1 MNNNNNTD
9 IERALGT
16 TEPRVNADEAL
27 ARFQAR
33 VHSEGIAPV
42 VPVARPRVTSRW
54 LQGLAAAA
62 GVVLVASALALSGVA
77 GSILQIFE
85 PKSVVA
91 VPVTQGDLSALNT
104 ACAGLNLQECMGAYG
119 TFVWTT
125 PPQPKEAESRG
136 AASAAAGFAVLTPA
150 TIPAG
155 VTGDP
160 RYGVVNRSSA
170 TFTFSAD
177 ATRQSAA
184 RQNRTAPPLPTNID
198 GSKLFI
204 TGGPAVV
211 QIWGAPTPPS
221 GPATPTSPGGTV
233 DLGGVPTLVVG
244 QAKSPTVSSDG
255 ITVDELRSYLLSQP
269 GISPQLAAA
278 IRAIGDPSS
287 TLPVPVPAELA
298 VSHPVTVQGV
308 QGLFVGDNTGIVGAV
323 IWQKDGMMFEVL
335 GSFTE
340 SQALA
345 IANSMR

>member
-1 MNNNNNTD
+1 MNNTD

-16 TEPRVNADEAL
+16 TEPQVNADDAL

-33 VHSEGIAPV
+33 VQSEGIAPV
-42 VPVARPRVTSRW
+42 VPIARPRLTSRW
-54 LQGLAAAA
+54 MQGLAAAA
-62 GVVLVASALALSGVA
+62 GVVFVASALAVSGVA

-91 VPVTQGDLSALNT
+91 VPITQGDFTALNA

-125 PPQPKEAESRG
+125 PPQPKEVQSRSL
-136 AASAAAGFAVLTPA
+136 ASAAAGFAVLAPA
-150 TIPAG
+150 TLPAS

-184 RQNRTAPPLPTNID
+184 RQNRTAPPLPANID

-204 TGGPAVV
+204 TGGPAAI
-211 QIWGAPTPPS
+211 QIWGAPAGTPGAS
-221 GPATPTSPGGTV
+221 GAYP
-233 DLGGVPTLVVG
+233 DVPTLVIG
-244 QAKSPTVSSDG
+244 QAKAPTVSSDG
-255 ITVDELRSYLLSQP
+255 VTVDELRAYLLSQP

-298 VSHPVTVQGV
+298 ISHPVTVQGV
-308 QGLFVGDNTGIVGAV
+308 QGLYVGDNTGIASAV
-323 IWQKDGMMFEVL
+323 IWQKDGMMFEVI

>member
-1 MNNNNNTD
+1 MNDTE

-16 TEPRVNADEAL
+16 TEPRVNTDDAL

-33 VHSEGIAPV
+33 VQTEGIAPV
-42 VPVARPRVTSRW
+42 APVARPRLASRW

-62 GVVLVASALALSGVA
+62 GVVIVASALTLSGVA
-77 GSILQIFE
+77 GSIFQIFE

-91 VPVTQGDLSALNT
+91 VPVTQSDLNYLGQ
-104 ACAGLNLQECMGAYG
+104 ACGGLNLQECMGAYG
-119 TFVWTT
+119 TFEWTA
-125 PPQPKEAESRG
+125 PPQPKEVQSR
-136 AASAAAGFAVLTPA
+136 AQASAQAGFTVQAPTSLPSS
-150 TIPAG
+150 

-160 RYGVVNRSSA
+160 RYGVINKSTA

-177 ATRQSAA
+177 ATRESAA
-184 RQNRTAPPLPTNID
+184 RVNRTAPPMPANID

-204 TGGPAVV
+204 TRGPAVV
-211 QIWGAPTPPS
+211 QIWGAPDSTAAS
-221 GPATPTSPGGTV
+221 RGQA
-233 DLGGVPTLVVG
+233 DAIPTLIVG
-244 QAKSPTVSSDG
+244 QAKAPTVSSDG
-255 ITVDELRSYLLSQP
+255 VTVDQLRAYLLSQP

-298 VSHPVTVQGV
+298 ISHPVTVQGV
-308 QGLFVGDNTGIVGAV
+308 QGLFVGDNTGIAGVV
-323 IWQKDGMMFEVL
+323 IWQKDGMMFEVI
-335 GSFTE
+335 GSFNE

>member
-1 MNNNNNTD
+1 MNDTD

-16 TEPRVNADEAL
+16 TEPRVNTDDAL

-33 VHSEGIAPV
+33 VQTEGIAPV
-42 VPVARPRVTSRW
+42 APVARPRLTSRW
-54 LQGLAAAA
+54 VQGLAAAA
-62 GVVLVASALALSGVA
+62 GVVIVASALTLSGVA
-77 GSILQIFE
+77 GSIFQIFE

-91 VPVTQGDLSALNT
+91 VPVTQSDLNYLGQ
-104 ACAGLNLQECMGAYG
+104 ACGGLNLQECMGAYG
-119 TFVWTT
+119 TFEWTT
-125 PPQPKEAESRG
+125 PPQPKEVQSR
-136 AASAAAGFAVLTPA
+136 AQASAQAGFTVQAPTSLPSS
-150 TIPAG
+150 

-160 RYGVVNRSSA
+160 RYGVINKSTA

-184 RQNRTAPPLPTNID
+184 RVSRTAPPMPANID

-211 QIWGAPTPPS
+211 QIWGAPDSTAASRGQADPI
-221 GPATPTSPGGTV
+221 
-233 DLGGVPTLVVG
+233 PTLIVG
-244 QAKSPTVSSDG
+244 QAKAPTISSDG

-298 VSHPVTVQGV
+298 ISHPVTVQGV
-308 QGLFVGDNTGIVGAV
+308 QGLFVGDNTGIAGAV
-323 IWQKDGMMFEVL
+323 IWQKDGMMFEVI
-335 GSFTE
+335 GSFNE

>member
-1 MNNNNNTD
+1 MNDTK
-9 IERALGT
+9 IEQALGT
-16 TEPRVNADEAL
+16 TEPDVKTDEAL
-27 ARFQAR
+27 ARFRMR
-33 VHSEGIAPV
+33 VQTDGIAPV
-42 VPVARPRVTSRW
+42 APFARRRVSSRW

-62 GVVLVASALALSGVA
+62 GVVIVASALTLSGVA
-77 GSILQIFE
+77 ESILQIFE

-91 VPVTQGDLSALNT
+91 VPLTQGDLNYLGQ

-119 TFVWTT
+119 TFVWTA
-125 PPQPKEAESRG
+125 PPQPKEVQSR
-136 AASAAAGFAVLTPA
+136 ALASAEAGFAALAPTSLPA
-150 TIPAG
+150 S
-155 VTGDP
+155 VTGNP
-160 RYGVVNRSSA
+160 RYGVVNRSTA

-177 ATRQSAA
+177 STKQTAA
-184 RQNRTAPPLPTNID
+184 RQNRTAPPLPANID

-204 TGGPAVV
+204 TGGPAIV
-211 QIWGAPTPPS
+211 QIWGAPDASPT
-221 GPATPTSPGGTV
+221 ATGASA
-233 DLGGVPTLVVG
+233 DVPTLIVG

-255 ITVDELRSYLLSQP
+255 ITVDELRSYLLAQP

-298 VSHPVTVQGV
+298 ISHPVSVQGV
-308 QGLFVGDNTGIVGAV
+308 QGLFIGDNTGIASAV
-323 IWQKDGMMFEVL
+323 IWQKDGMMFEVI

>member
-1 MNNNNNTD
+1 VQT
-9 IERALGT
+9 
-16 TEPRVNADEAL
+16 
-27 ARFQAR
+27 
-33 VHSEGIAPV
+33 EGIAPV
-42 VPVARPRVTSRW
+42 ASVPRRRGTSRW
-54 LQGLAAAA
+54 LRGLAAAA
-62 GVVLVASALALSGVA
+62 GVVIVASTLAFSGVA
-77 GSILQIFE
+77 GSTLQIFE
-85 PKSVVA
+85 PKSIVA
-91 VPVTQGDLSALNT
+91 VPISQSDLAALNT

-125 PPQPKEAESRG
+125 PPQPNEVQSR
-136 AASAAAGFAVLTPA
+136 ALASAAAGFAVVAPA
-150 TIPAG
+150 TLPAG

-160 RYGVVNRSSA
+160 RYGFVNRSSA

-184 RQNRTAPPLPTNID
+184 RQNRTAPPLPANID

-211 QIWGAPTPPS
+211 QIWGAPTATT
-221 GPATPTSPGGTV
+221 PATPTAPGGTV
-233 DLGGVPTLVVG
+233 DFAALPTLIVG
-244 QAKSPTVSSDG
+244 QAKAPTVSSDG
-255 ITVDELRSYLLSQP
+255 LTVDELRSYLLSQP

>member
-1 MNNNNNTD
+1 MNDTEID
-9 IERALGT
+9 RALGT

-33 VHSEGIAPV
+33 VQAEGIAPV
-42 VPVARPRVTSRW
+42 VAIARPRLTSRW
-54 LQGLAAAA
+54 LQGFAAAA
-62 GVVLVASALALSGVA
+62 GVVIVASALTLSGVA
-77 GSILQIFE
+77 ESVLKIFE

-91 VPVTQGDLSALNT
+91 VPLTQSDLNYLGQ
-104 ACAGLNLQECMGAYG
+104 ACSGLDLQECLGAYG

-125 PPQPKEAESRG
+125 PPQPKEVSSRSQ
-136 AASAAAGFAVLTPA
+136 ASAQAGFTALAPSSL
-150 TIPAG
+150 PSS

-160 RYGVVNRSSA
+160 RYGVINRSTA

-177 ATRQSAA
+177 STKQAAA
-184 RQNRTAPPLPTNID
+184 RVNRTAPPLPANID
-198 GSKLFI
+198 GSKLLI

-211 QIWGAPTPPS
+211 QIWGAPA
-221 GPATPTSPGGTV
+221 GAPASRGQA
-233 DLGGVPTLVVG
+233 DAIPTLVIG
-244 QAKSPTVSSDG
+244 QAKAPTVSSDG
-255 ITVDELRSYLLSQP
+255 VTVDELRSYLLSQP

-298 VSHPVTVQGV
+298 ISHPVTVQGV
-308 QGLFVGDNTGIVGAV
+308 QGLYVGDNTGIASAV
-323 IWQKDGMMFEVL
+323 IWQKDGMMFEVI

>member
-1 MNNNNNTD
+1 MNDTD

-16 TEPRVNADEAL
+16 TEPRVNADDAL

-33 VHSEGIAPV
+33 VQTEGIAPV
-42 VPVARPRVTSRW
+42 VPVARPRITSRW

-62 GVVLVASALALSGVA
+62 GVVIVASALTLSGVA
-77 GSILQIFE
+77 ESVLKIFE

-91 VPVTQGDLSALNT
+91 VPLTQGDLNYLGQ

-125 PPQPKEAESRG
+125 PPQPKEVNTRSQ
-136 AASAAAGFAVLTPA
+136 ASAQAGFTALAPTSVPSS
-150 TIPAG
+150 

-160 RYGVVNRSSA
+160 RYGVINRSTA

-177 ATRQSAA
+177 STRQAAA
-184 RQNRTAPPLPTNID
+184 RQNRTAPPLPANID

-211 QIWGAPTPPS
+211 QIWGAPAGATGAS
-221 GPATPTSPGGTV
+221 GAYP
-233 DLGGVPTLVVG
+233 DIPTLVVG
-244 QAKSPTVSSDG
+244 QAKAPTVSSDG

-298 VSHPVTVQGV
+298 ISHPVTVQGV
-308 QGLFVGDNTGIVGAV
+308 QGLYVGDNTGIASAV
-323 IWQKDGMMFEVL
+323 IWQKDGMMFEVI

>member
-1 MNNNNNTD
+1 MNDTD

-16 TEPRVNADEAL
+16 AEPRVNTDEAL
-27 ARFQAR
+27 ARFEAR
-33 VHSEGIAPV
+33 IQSEGIAPV
-42 VPVARPRVTSRW
+42 MPVTRRRVTSRW

-62 GVVLVASALALSGVA
+62 GVVIVASALTLSGVA
-77 GSILQIFE
+77 ESVLKIFE
-85 PKSVVA
+85 PKSIVA
-91 VPVTQGDLSALNT
+91 VPLTQGDLNYLGQ
-104 ACAGLNLQECMGAYG
+104 ACAGLNLQECLGAYG
-119 TFVWTT
+119 KFEWTA
-125 PPQPKEAESRG
+125 PPQPKEVSSRSQ
-136 AASAAAGFAVLTPA
+136 ASAQAGFTVLAPTSLPSS
-150 TIPAG
+150 

-160 RYGVVNRSSA
+160 RYGVINRSSA

-177 ATRQSAA
+177 STQQTAA
-184 RQNRTAPPLPTNID
+184 RQNRTAPPMPANID

-204 TGGPAVV
+204 TGGPAAV
-211 QIWGAPTPPS
+211 QIWGTPSSTAGADPM
-221 GPATPTSPGGTV
+221 
-233 DLGGVPTLVVG
+233 PTLIVG
-244 QAKSPTVSSDG
+244 QAKAPTVSSDRV
-255 ITVDELRSYLLSQP
+255 TVDELRSYLLSQP

-308 QGLFVGDNTGIVGAV
+308 QGLFVGDNTGIAGAV
-323 IWQKDGMMFEVL
+323 IWQKDGMMFEVI

>member
-1 MNNNNNTD
+1 MNDTE

-16 TEPRVNADEAL
+16 AEPRVNTDDAL

-33 VHSEGIAPV
+33 VQTEEIAPV
-42 VPVARPRVTSRW
+42 APVAHPRVTSRW

-62 GVVLVASALALSGVA
+62 GVVIVASALAVSGVA

-85 PKSVVA
+85 PKSIVA
-91 VPVTQGDLSALNT
+91 VPLTQGDLNYLGQ

-119 TFVWTT
+119 TFEWTA
-125 PPQPKEAESRG
+125 PPQPKEVSSRSQ
-136 AASAAAGFAVLTPA
+136 ASAQAGFTALAPTSVPSS
-150 TIPAG
+150 

-160 RYGVVNRSSA
+160 RYGVINRSTA

-177 ATRQSAA
+177 STRQAAA
-184 RQNRTAPPLPTNID
+184 RQNRTAPPLPANID

-211 QIWGAPTPPS
+211 QIWGAPA
-221 GPATPTSPGGTV
+221 GATGGTGAYP
-233 DLGGVPTLVVG
+233 DVPTLIVG
-244 QAKSPTVSSDG
+244 QAKAPTVSSDG
-255 ITVDELRSYLLSQP
+255 VTVDELRSYLLSQP

-298 VSHPVTVQGV
+298 ISHPVTVQGV
-308 QGLFVGDNTGIVGAV
+308 QGLYVGDNTGIASAV
-323 IWQKDGMMFEVL
+323 IWQKDGMMFEVI

>member
-1 MNNNNNTD
+1 MNDTE
-9 IERALGT
+9 IAQALGT
-16 TEPRVNADEAL
+16 AEPRMNTDDAL
-27 ARFQAR
+27 ARFQER
-33 VHSEGIAPV
+33 VQTEGIAPV
-42 VPVARPRVTSRW
+42 VSVARPHVTSRW

-62 GVVLVASALALSGVA
+62 GVVIVASALTFSGVA

-85 PKSVVA
+85 PKSLVA
-91 VPVTQGDLSALNT
+91 VPITQSDLNYLGQ

-119 TFVWTT
+119 TFEWTA
-125 PPQPKEAESRG
+125 PPQPKEVQSRG
-136 AASAAAGFAVLTPA
+136 QASAQAGFAVQAPTSLPA
-150 TIPAG
+150 S

-160 RYGVVNRSSA
+160 RYGVINKSTA

-177 ATRQSAA
+177 STKQTAA
-184 RQNRTAPPLPTNID
+184 RQNRTAPPMPASID

-211 QIWGAPTPPS
+211 QIWGAPSST
-221 GPATPTSPGGTV
+221 ATSHGQADPI
-233 DLGGVPTLVVG
+233 PTLIVG
-244 QAKSPTVSSDG
+244 QAKAPTVSSDG
-255 ITVDELRSYLLSQP
+255 ITVDELRGYLLSQP

-298 VSHPVTVQGV
+298 VSHPVTVQDV
-308 QGLFVGDNTGIVGAV
+308 QGLFIGDNTGIAGAV
-323 IWQKDGMMFEVL
+323 IWQKDGMMFEVI

-340 SQALA
+340 SQAIA

>member
-1 MNNNNNTD
+1 MNSNTD

-16 TEPRVNADEAL
+16 TEPRVNADDAL

-33 VHSEGIAPV
+33 VQSEGI
-42 VPVARPRVTSRW
+42 VPVAPVGRPRATSRW

-62 GVVLVASALALSGVA
+62 GVAIVASVLAVSGVA
-77 GSILQIFE
+77 GSIFQIFE
-85 PKSVVA
+85 PKTVVG
-91 VPVTQGDLSALNT
+91 VPVSQSDFTALT
-104 ACAGLNLQECMGAYG
+104 AACAGLNMQECMGAYG

-125 PPQPKEAESRG
+125 PPQPKEVQSQG
-136 AASAAAGFAVLTPA
+136 LASAAAGFAVLAPA
-150 TIPAG
+150 SVPSS
-155 VTGDP
+155 VTGAP
-160 RYGVVNRSSA
+160 RYGVINQSSA

-184 RQNRTAPPLPTNID
+184 RVSRTAPPLPANID

-211 QIWGAPTPPS
+211 QIWGTPQS
-221 GPATPTSPGGTV
+221 ASRGQE
-233 DLGGVPTLVVG
+233 DQIPTLIVG
-244 QAKSPTVSSDG
+244 QAKSPRVSSDG
-255 ITVDELRSYLLSQP
+255 VTVDELRAYLLSQP

-287 TLPVPVPAELA
+287 TLPVPIPAELA
-298 VSHPVTVQGV
+298 ISHPITVQGV
-308 QGLFVGDNTGIVGAV
+308 QGLYVGDNTGIASAV
-323 IWQKDGMMFEVL
+323 IWQKDGMMFEVI

-340 SQALA
+340 SQALS

>member
-1 MNNNNNTD
+1 MNDTK
-9 IERALGT
+9 IEQVLGT
-16 TEPRVNADEAL
+16 TEPDVRTDDAL
-27 ARFQAR
+27 ARFRTRVQA
-33 VHSEGIAPV
+33 EGIAPV
-42 VPVARPRVTSRW
+42 APVARQRVSPRW

-62 GVVLVASALALSGVA
+62 GVVIVASALTLSGVA
-77 GSILQIFE
+77 ESILQIFE

-91 VPVTQGDLSALNT
+91 VPLTQGDLNYLGQ

-119 TFVWTT
+119 TFVWTA
-125 PPQPKEAESRG
+125 PPQPKEVQSR
-136 AASAAAGFAVLTPA
+136 ALASSEAGFTALAPTSLPSS
-150 TIPAG
+150 
-155 VTGDP
+155 VTGNP
-160 RYGVVNRSSA
+160 RYGVVNRSTA

-177 ATRQSAA
+177 STQRTAA
-184 RQNRTAPPLPTNID
+184 RQNRTAPPLPANID

-211 QIWGAPTPPS
+211 QIWGAPA
-221 GPATPTSPGGTV
+221 GTPTAGSS
-233 DLGGVPTLVVG
+233 DMPTLIVG
-244 QAKSPTVSSDG
+244 QAKAPTVSSDG
-255 ITVDELRSYLLSQP
+255 ITVDQLRSYLLSQP

-298 VSHPVTVQGV
+298 ISHPVSVQGV
-308 QGLFVGDNTGIVGAV
+308 QGLFIGDNTGIAAAV
-323 IWQKDGMMFEVL
+323 IWQKDGMMFEVI

>member
-1 MNNNNNTD
+1 MNDTE
-9 IERALGT
+9 IEATLGT
-16 TEPRVNADEAL
+16 TEPRVNTDEAL

-33 VHSEGIAPV
+33 VQTEGI
-42 VPVARPRVTSRW
+42 VPVASVARRRVTSRW

-62 GVVLVASALALSGVA
+62 GVVIVASALTLSGVA
-77 GSILQIFE
+77 ESVLKIFE

-91 VPVTQGDLSALNT
+91 VPLTQGDLNYLGQ

-119 TFVWTT
+119 TFEWTA
-125 PPQPKEAESRG
+125 PPQPKEVTSR
-136 AASAAAGFAVLTPA
+136 ALASSLAGFTALAPSSL
-150 TIPAG
+150 PSS

-160 RYGVVNRSSA
+160 RYGVINRSTA
-170 TFTFSAD
+170 TFTFSSD
-177 ATRQSAA
+177 STRQSAA
-184 RQNRTAPPLPTNID
+184 RQNRTPPPMPANID

-211 QIWGAPTPPS
+211 QIWGAPQGTPS
-221 GPATPTSPGGTV
+221 GSGQ
-233 DLGGVPTLVVG
+233 DIPTLIVG
-244 QAKSPTVSSDG
+244 QAKAPTVSSDG

-287 TLPVPVPAELA
+287 TLPVPVPAEMA

-308 QGLFVGDNTGIVGAV
+308 QGLFVGDNTGIAGAV
-323 IWQKDGMMFEVL
+323 IWQKDGMMFEVI

>member
-1 MNNNNNTD
+1 MNNTD

-16 TEPRVNADEAL
+16 TEPQVNADDAL

-33 VHSEGIAPV
+33 VQSEGIAPV
-42 VPVARPRVTSRW
+42 VPVARPRLTSRW
-54 LQGLAAAA
+54 MQGLAAAA
-62 GVVLVASALALSGVA
+62 GVVIVASALAVSGVA

-85 PKSVVA
+85 AKSVVA
-91 VPVTQGDLSALNT
+91 VPITQGDLTALNT

-125 PPQPKEAESRG
+125 PPQPKEVQSRSL
-136 AASAAAGFAVLTPA
+136 ASAAAGFAVLAPA
-150 TIPAG
+150 TLPAS

-184 RQNRTAPPLPTNID
+184 RQNRTAPPLPANID

-204 TGGPAVV
+204 TGGPAAI
-211 QIWGAPTPPS
+211 QIWGAPAGTPGAS
-221 GPATPTSPGGTV
+221 GAYP
-233 DLGGVPTLVVG
+233 DVPTLVIG
-244 QAKSPTVSSDG
+244 QAKAPTVSSDG
-255 ITVDELRSYLLSQP
+255 VTVDELRAYLLSQP

-298 VSHPVTVQGV
+298 ISHPVTVQGV
-308 QGLFVGDNTGIVGAV
+308 QGLFVGDNTGIASAV
-323 IWQKDGMMFEVL
+323 IWQKDGMMFEVI

>member
-1 MNNNNNTD
+1 MNDDTD
-9 IERALGT
+9 IAGALGT
-16 TEPRVNADEAL
+16 TEPHVNADDAL
-27 ARFQAR
+27 TRFRAR
-33 VHSEGIAPV
+33 VQSEGIAG
-42 VPVARPRVTSRW
+42 VPLSARRRATSRW

-62 GVVLVASALALSGVA
+62 GVIIVASALTLSGVA
-77 GSILQIFE
+77 DSVLKIFE

-91 VPVTQGDLSALNT
+91 VPLTQSDLSYLGQ

-125 PPQPKEAESRG
+125 PPQPKEVQTRG
-136 AASAAAGFAVLTPA
+136 QASAEAGFAVQAPTSLPSSVV
-150 TIPAG
+150 G
-155 VTGDP
+155 NP
-160 RYGVVNRSSA
+160 RYGVINRSSA

-177 ATRQSAA
+177 STRQAA
-184 RQNRTAPPLPTNID
+184 VRQNRTAPPMPANID

-204 TGGPAVV
+204 TGGPAAV
-211 QIWGAPTPPS
+211 QFWGAPA
-221 GPATPTSPGGTV
+221 GATGGTGAYP
-233 DLGGVPTLVVG
+233 DVPTLIVG

-255 ITVDELRSYLLSQP
+255 VTVDELRGYLLSQP

-298 VSHPVTVQGV
+298 ISHAVTVQGV
-308 QGLFVGDNTGIVGAV
+308 QGLYVGDNTGIASAV
-323 IWQKDGMMFEVL
+323 IWQKDGMMFEVI

-340 SQALA
+340 SQALS

>member
-1 MNNNNNTD
+1 MNNTD

-16 TEPRVNADEAL
+16 TEPQVNADDAL

-33 VHSEGIAPV
+33 VQSEGIAPV
-42 VPVARPRVTSRW
+42 VPVARPRLTSRW
-54 LQGLAAAA
+54 MQGLAAAA
-62 GVVLVASALALSGVA
+62 GVVIVASALAVSGVA

-85 PKSVVA
+85 AKSVVA
-91 VPVTQGDLSALNT
+91 VPITQGDLTALNT

-125 PPQPKEAESRG
+125 PPQPKEVQSRSL
-136 AASAAAGFAVLTPA
+136 ASAAAGFAVLAPA
-150 TIPAG
+150 TLPAS

-184 RQNRTAPPLPTNID
+184 RQNRTAPPLPANID

-204 TGGPAVV
+204 TGGPAAI
-211 QIWGAPTPPS
+211 QIWGAPAGTPGASSAYP
-221 GPATPTSPGGTV
+221 
-233 DLGGVPTLVVG
+233 DVPTLVIG
-244 QAKSPTVSSDG
+244 QAKAPTVSSDG
-255 ITVDELRSYLLSQP
+255 VTVDELRAYLLSQP

-298 VSHPVTVQGV
+298 ISHPVTVQGV
-308 QGLFVGDNTGIVGAV
+308 QGLYVGDNTGIASAV
-323 IWQKDGMMFEVL
+323 IWQKDGMMFEVI

>member
-1 MNNNNNTD
+1 MNETD
-9 IERALGT
+9 IAQALGT
-16 TEPRVNADEAL
+16 TEPQVNTDDAL
-27 ARFQAR
+27 TRFRAR
-33 VHSEGIAPV
+33 VQSEGIAEVP
-42 VPVARPRVTSRW
+42 PVARRRATSRW

-62 GVVLVASALALSGVA
+62 GVVIVAGALTLSGVA
-77 GSILQIFE
+77 DSVLKIFE

-91 VPVTQGDLSALNT
+91 VPLTQSDLNYLGQ

-125 PPQPKEAESRG
+125 PPQPKELQTRGQASAES
-136 AASAAAGFAVLTPA
+136 GFAVQAPTALPSS
-150 TIPAG
+150 
-155 VTGDP
+155 VTGSP
-160 RYGVVNRSSA
+160 RYGVINRSSA

-177 ATRQSAA
+177 STKQAAA
-184 RQNRTAPPLPTNID
+184 RQNRTAPPMPANID

-211 QIWGAPTPPS
+211 QIWGAPT
-221 GPATPTSPGGTV
+221 GATGGTGAYP
-233 DLGGVPTLVVG
+233 DVPTLVVG
-244 QAKSPTVSSDG
+244 EAKAPTVSSDG
-255 ITVDELRSYLLSQP
+255 VTVVELQGYLLSQP

-298 VSHPVTVQGV
+298 ISHAVTVQGV
-308 QGLFVGDNTGIVGAV
+308 QGLYVGDNTGIASAV
-323 IWQKDGMMFEVL
+323 IWQKDGMMFEVI

-340 SQALA
+340 SQALS